1 MAETGRSN
9 PEGTRRMFLGA
20 AVIAAVL
27 AIAVTLWPF
36 LTQNQVG
43 TPKGGANPATS
54 PDVTASRGAP
64 AQRAAESTV
73 GKNNPAGKDTNG
85 ARVDAIKQ
93 SSRALQLD
101 PQQRQHIKDILA
113 HQSDAPRL
121 EKAPFELMIGAAVP
135 NQVMLKG
142 VPPEV
147 TQVMNGYQ
155 GDDYLLVGDEM
166 VIVDQ
171 QTRRVV
177 AIVPAVG

>member
-1 MAETGRSN
+1 MAESGRSDSK
-9 PEGTRRMFLGA
+9 GTRRMFLGA
-20 AVIAAVL
+20 AVIAFIL
-27 AIAVTLWPF
+27 AIGVTVWPF

-93 SSRALQLD
+93 SSQALQLD
-101 PQQRQHIKDILA
+101 PQTRQRIKDILA
-113 HQSDAPRL
+113 NQSDAPRVQ
-121 EKAPFELMIGAAVP
+121 KAPFELMIGAAVP
-135 NQVMLKG
+135 NQVALKG
-142 VPPEV
+142 IPAEV
-147 TQVMNGYQ
+147 SQAMNGYQ
-155 GDDYLLVGDEM
+155 GDNYLLVGDEM

-171 QTRRVV
+171 NTRRVV